1 MSAPATNALSP
12 TPVITINL
20 TSGFDTD
27 DLTAWSISENVSIFK
42 AFNFFGLLIEM
53 VLTLSL
59 IRLVARYLWNLFDAW
74 PQKGE

>member
-27 DLTAWSISENVSIFK
+27 DLTAWSISEKVSMFK
-42 AFNFFGLLIEM
+42 AFNFFGLLIEI
-53 VLTLSL
+53 VLTPVSYTHLTL
-59 IRLVARYLWNLFDAW
+59 PTNREV
-74 PQKGE
+74 